1 MTDIQWIYSF
11 ECEMTCS
18 FFPFTPFSHS
28 RFSAFHFLTPLH
40 SPSNCTA
47 IQSHPFL
54 HSLAHLIIQTVT
66 KYNSNYYSCHFLFKQ
81 YDFGRR
87 TTHKKMLSRF
97 CYSLKPCRHS
107 LSSLFGT
114 FSLDCAWRLVPCR
127 TIIWNPAS
135 FDNTYKSIQRLTSQ
149 EWTSPFRFL
158 MVNLKP
164 WRLESATP

>member
-1 MTDIQWIYSF
+1 MNLFIWVWNDLLLLSF
-11 ECEMTCS
+11 YTLLSLS
-18 FFPFTPFSHS
+18 FFCFPFSHPIRS
-28 RFSAFHFLTPLH
+28 L
-40 SPSNCTA
+40 SNCAA
-47 IQSHPFL
+47 IQSHLSLP
-54 HSLAHLIIQTVT
+54 SLANLLIQTVT
-66 KYNSNYYSCHFLFKQ
+66 KYNSNYYSHHFLFKQ

-97 CYSLKPCRHS
+97 CYSIKPCRHS

-158 MVNLKP
+158 MGNLKP
-164 WRLESATP
+164 SRLESATP